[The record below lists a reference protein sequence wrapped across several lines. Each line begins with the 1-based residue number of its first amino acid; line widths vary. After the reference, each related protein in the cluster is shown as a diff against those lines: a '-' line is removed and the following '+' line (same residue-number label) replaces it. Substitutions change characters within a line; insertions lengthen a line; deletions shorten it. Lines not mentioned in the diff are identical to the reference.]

1 MSPLLILPYYIEWHY
16 GRALVQGVGI
26 IENIVWF
33 FWHFYSIKD
42 LSRTIFSPWQRIHE
56 ERQHGGGI
64 EDILTV
70 WLINILMIMAGAL
83 IRLFMILLGFA
94 FILVTIALG
103 IISMLVWITLPAGII
118 VSFILGIVFLIKPA

>member
-1 MSPLLILPYYIEWHY
+1 
-16 GRALVQGVGI
+16 
-26 IENIVWF
+26 
-33 FWHFYSIKD
+33 
-42 LSRTIFSPWQRIHE
+42 
-56 ERQHGGGI
+56 
-64 EDILTV
+64 
-70 WLINILMIMAGAL
+70 MIMAGAL